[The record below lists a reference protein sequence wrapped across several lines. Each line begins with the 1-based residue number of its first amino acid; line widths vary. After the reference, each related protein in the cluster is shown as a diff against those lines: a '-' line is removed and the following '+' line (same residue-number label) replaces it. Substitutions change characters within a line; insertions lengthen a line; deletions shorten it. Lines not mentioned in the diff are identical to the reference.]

1 MKELNTKIEHFLTL
15 NYPLTDNR
23 YKISNLGRVWDCK
36 ANRFVSH
43 VLTGE
48 PSYFYVN
55 LTLSN
60 NKRVLRRVHNLMG
73 KTFIE
78 NPEDK
83 PIVDHIDRNRYNNSL
98 PNLRWAT
105 RKENARNLHSN
116 VYYKG
121 QLLLDYCK
129 SKYPEDSAA
138 FSYINQKKNIK
149 NIPIEEAEAL
159 YLESRAGEDMRT
171 ITVNNNN
178 IRLKHYAEILDTTIS
193 EISTLKNNNISYTL
207 LAEGLILNKK
217 YLHSL
222 KPVAELRIEQ
232 SIEIYG
238 KWYPCLKVLCE
249 CHGIS
254 KETFKGRRKRGMS
267 IHEALHHEHIKTYE
281 VILNGTTITGTI
293 RELSDMFGIKYD
305 IVKDRIGVK
314 GYSLQEALE
323 EERKRYRK
331 YKINGKE
338 FTKKKL
344 ILKYLPNI
352 NTKTFNSKHYKLI
365 KKYNLKGKSGNVEGL
380 RLTFKFFGVEDI
392 PEDIEPF

>member
-1 MKELNTKIEHFLTL
+1 
-15 NYPLTDNR
+15 
-23 YKISNLGRVWDCK
+23 
-36 ANRFVSH
+36 
-43 VLTGE
+43 
-48 PSYFYVN
+48 VN

-60 NKRVLRRVHNLMG
+60 NKRVLRRVHNLMA

-105 RKENARNLHSN
+105 RKENARNLHLN

-129 SKYPEDSAA
+129 SKYPEDSSA
-138 FSYINQKKNIK
+138 FSYINQKKNLQ
-149 NIPIEEAEAL
+149 NISIEDAEAL

-171 ITVNNNN
+171 VTVNNKN

-222 KPVAELRIEQ
+222 KPVSELRMEQ
-232 SIEIYG
+232 SIEVYG
-238 KWYPCLKVLCE
+238 KWYPSQRELCR
-249 CHGIS
+249 CYDIS
-254 KETFKGRRKRGMS
+254 EHTFRERLKRGMS
-267 IHEALHHEHIKTYE
+267 IHEALHHEHIKAYE
-281 VILNGTTITGTI
+281 AILNGKTVTGTI
-293 RELSDMFGIKYD
+293 RELSDMFGIRYEM
-305 IVKDRIGVK
+305 VSDRINNK
-314 GYSLQEALE
+314 KMSLQEALTGS
-323 EERKRYRK
+323 RKKFMK
-331 YKINGKE
+331 YKINGE
-338 FTKKKL
+338 LVPKKDL

-352 NTKTFNSKHYKLI
+352 DTKTFNSKHSVFLKR
-365 KKYNLKGKSGNVEGL
+365 YNLKGISGNVEGL
-380 RLTFKFFGVEDI
+380 RMTFEFFGVKDI